1 MWAYMDKHIDVAS
14 PHCEAMPD
22 FRFLEWQLDDQRR
35 QADDVRR
42 EKYKAACKRFDR
54 HRKAWLTGYSLFSF
68 GELADVYVSRMPI
81 GRDRDQGREK
91 FFELLRASIAVGG
104 FVRGGRPRISV
115 ISPDGVYRLS
125 TELMEAGDGDAMQS
139 LLEQCW
145 TLPAI
150 GIEWCGRLEIE
161 LPDRWKERTQVSP
174 AERTPTSAQIET
186 KIIAFIDGAS
196 LDSPQTLTSAKAI
209 LSVFRTQPDL
219 VLKYRKKAL
228 RKEIS
233 DYCTKEGKSCPSDKT
248 IYNVLERIRIG

>member
-1 MWAYMDKHIDVAS
+1 MSDIVKTNNIVTFTRSLDRQALGEINPSLSISMNKHTDATL

-22 FRFLEWQLDDQRR
+22 FRFLEWRLDDVRR

-81 GRDRDQGREK
+81 DEDRDQGRKK
-91 FFELLRASIAVGG
+91 FFELLRASIAAGE
-104 FVRGGRPRISV
+104 FERGGRPRISV
-115 ISPDGVYRLS
+115 ISPDKIYRLPA
-125 TELMEAGDGDAMQS
+125 EFMEAGDGDAMQA

-161 LPDRWKERTQVSP
+161 LPSRWK
-174 AERTPTSAQIET
+174 
-186 KIIAFIDGAS
+186 DWN
-196 LDSPQTLTSAKAI
+196 
-209 LSVFRTQPDL
+209 L
-219 VLKYRKKAL
+219 VKLKVIKG
-228 RKEIS
+228 S
-233 DYCTKEGKSCPSDKT
+233 HS
-248 IYNVLERIRIG
+248 